1 MNGGVTIGSGLD
13 MLWLWLG
20 KRAPLSSNQ
29 REQIGRDL
37 HHGMHLPA
45 PACLAPLRRVIV
57 ALSRRPASDIDSGVM
72 LSRALR
78 RMAELH
84 HGTEALQ
91 YRARAVARLQDQ
103 IRKQGPQASFDLLMA
118 YGDAWGPLPDEGAA
132 SDLTLRQLHRQLGA
146 HRQAYAAAQTEP
158 QRMTALLALIRH
170 AVTLARHPLCED
182 AASHALIARAQLDE
196 YEAAAAFDGEAA
208 NQAAA
213 LRALLPRP
221 LDLAQPLQR

>member
-20 KRAPLSSNQ
+20 KLAPLSSNQ
-29 REQIGRDL
+29 REQIARDL
-37 HHGMHLPA
+37 QHGMHLPA
-45 PACLAPLRRVIV
+45 PACLAPLRRVVV
-57 ALSRRPASDIDSGVM
+57 ALSRRPASDIESGVM

-84 HGTEALQ
+84 RGNEALH

-118 YGDAWGPLPDEGAA
+118 YGDAWGPLPDEGTA
-132 SDLTLRQLHRQLGA
+132 SDLALRQLHRQLGA

-158 QRMTALLALIRH
+158 QRMSALLALIRH
-170 AVTLARHPLCED
+170 GVALARHPLCED
-182 AASHALIARAQLDE
+182 ASAHALIACAQLDE
-196 YEAAAAFDGEAA
+196 FETAAAFDSDAA
-208 NQAAA
+208 HHAGA

-221 LDLAQPLQR
+221 IDPAGAQQR